1 MSICLKDIT
10 IENYFDVLNLE
21 VHPNQ
26 RNFIA
31 SNSISLAEAY
41 VYDKNGDFI
50 APLAVYDKEALIGFV
65 MIAYDQKL
73 GSAREITCYF
83 VL

>member
-21 VHPNQ
+21 VQLKPAE
-26 RNFIA
+26 FIA

-41 VYDKNGDFI
+41 VYDKMVI
-50 APLAVYDKEALIGFV
+50 L
-65 MIAYDQKL
+65 
-73 GSAREITCYF
+73 
-83 VL
+83 